1 MSTVFGLADGRPPW
15 EVGREFAM
23 HAVTLRWLA
32 VGVIGLGLGCGV
44 LLAEPPPDTARKQAQ
59 AAILRL
65 ADNLEGRDVAQR
77 AKQIVQ
83 QYDSCDISSV
93 FRLKRQGGLGIG
105 QATEANHADGI
116 DRLVLDLARR
126 KTTTEA
132 ELEQYRDD
140 YLRVAK
146 VMQAMAELAPYR
158 GTPFIRQNP
167 DRALAWEQVSAEFKQ
182 KSAAFRRAIEEAD
195 PKQVRTK
202 ALSLQQTCC
211 ACHDLRDS

>member
-1 MSTVFGLADGRPPW
+1 
-15 EVGREFAM
+15 M
-23 HAVTLRWLA
+23 HAVTVRWLA
-32 VGVIGLGLGCGV
+32 VGVVGLGLGLGV
-44 LLAEPPPDTARKQAQ
+44 LLAEPPPDNARQQAQ

-65 ADNLEGRDVAQR
+65 SENLDGRDLGER

-105 QATEANHADGI
+105 KAAEANHPDGI
-116 DRLVLDLARR
+116 DRLVLDLSRR

-140 YLRVAK
+140 YLRVAR

-158 GTPFIRQNP
+158 GAPFTRENP
-167 DRALAWEQVSAEFKQ
+167 ERARAWAKVSAEFKQ
-182 KSAAFRRAIEEAD
+182 KTAAFRRAVEETD
-195 PKQVRTK
+195 PKAVRTT

-211 ACHDLRDS
+211 ACHELRDS